1 LILIREKGIIQLNS
15 NETKQ
20 KLIEEA
26 KKLESY
32 VLSTRRHIHMYPETA
47 FEEVETQKFVESE
60 LQKIGYETARTARTG
75 VIATLHGKSKGLT
88 IALRADMDALNLT
101 EENDVPYKSKN
112 PGKMH
117 ACGHDA
123 HTAMLLG
130 AAKIIYEHKNELI
143 GTVKIIFQPAEEGGG
158 GGRLI
163 VEEGHL
169 NDVDRVFA
177 IHVWRELE
185 SGVIGTR
192 KGGILASADEFGV
205 LVTGKGGHAAAPH
218 QTIDPTA
225 VLVDIYNAIQKCVS
239 REIDPFENVVITT
252 PMLKA
257 SDAFN
262 VIPKQAQLKGTFRTM
277 DSSVR
282 DHIVK
287 RIPEIVEGY
296 CKAWR
301 CVGEVNFN
309 EDNMIAY
316 PPLINDGE
324 TVDEVKK
331 LLDNTDLNL
340 TFMEP
345 SMGGEDFAFYT
356 QKTKGVFL
364 TLGIQNKEKG
374 ITAPHHH
381 PRFQVDE
388 EILWKGTALYSI
400 LAFFSN
406 Y

>member
-1 LILIREKGIIQLNS
+1 LNKSEFKKMLIQ
-15 NETKQ
+15 
-20 KLIEEA
+20 EA
-26 KKLESY
+26 QKLESY
-32 VLSTRRHIHMYPETA
+32 VIDTRRKIHMHPETA
-47 FEEVETQKFVESE
+47 FEEFETQKLIESE

-75 VIATLHGKSKGLT
+75 VIASLKGKSDGLT
-88 IALRADMDALNLT
+88 IGLRADIDALNLT
-101 EENDVPYKSKN
+101 EENEVPYKSQN
-112 PGKMH
+112 QGKMH

-130 AAKIIYEHKNELI
+130 AASLIYKFRDQLH

-158 GGRLI
+158 GGKLI

-169 NDVDRVFA
+169 DDVDRVFA

-185 SGVIGTR
+185 SGIIGTR

-205 LVTGKGGHAAAPH
+205 YVTGKGGHAAAPH
-218 QTIDPTA
+218 QSIDPTA
-225 VLVDIYNAIQKCVS
+225 VLVDIYNAIQKIVS
-239 REIDPFENVVITT
+239 REIDPFDNVIITT

-257 SDAFN
+257 SEAFN

-287 RIPEIVEGY
+287 RIPEIVNGF

-301 CVGEVNFN
+301 CEGEVLFN
-309 EDNMIAY
+309 EGDMIPY
-316 PPLINDGE
+316 PPLINDDE
-324 TVDEVKK
+324 TVDEVQKI
-331 LLDNTDLNL
+331 LENTDINL
-340 TFMEP
+340 QMMDP

-356 QKTKGVFL
+356 QKAKGVFL
-364 TLGIQNKEKG
+364 TLGIQNEEKG

-388 EILWKGTALYSI
+388 AVLWKGTALYSL
-400 LAFFSN
+400 LAFFSAFQ
-406 Y
+406 